1 MEPLKKKKLYI
12 IFITN
17 HKRGEFMKR
26 GFTLIEVILVI
37 AIIAIIA
44 TIAIP
49 QVNKYLDKANK
60 SKVLAAI
67 SELNNTSLSWSI
79 NNNGDLPDTLQKI
92 YQEHGSLEKLNINLE
107 TDDSFKIGNIK
118 GKLLLN
124 DGEISA
130 KVDSDSKSFKGEL
143 IESR

>member
-1 MEPLKKKKLYI
+1 
-12 IFITN
+12 
-17 HKRGEFMKR
+17 MKR

-79 NNNGDLPDTLQKI
+79 NNNGDIPDTLQKI
-92 YQEHGSLEKLNINLE
+92 YQEYGSLEKLNINLE

-130 KVDSDSKSFKGEL
+130 KMDSDSKAFKGEL

>member
-1 MEPLKKKKLYI
+1 
-12 IFITN
+12 
-17 HKRGEFMKR
+17 MKR

-67 SELNNTSLSWSI
+67 SELNNTSLSWSVD
-79 NNNGDLPDTLQKI
+79 NNGNIPDSLQKI
-92 YQEHGSLEKLNINLE
+92 FQEHGNLEKLNINLE
-107 TDDSFKIGNIK
+107 ADSSFKIGNIK

-124 DGEISA
+124 DGEVSA
-130 KVDSDSKSFKGEL
+130 KVDLDSKSFKGEL
-143 IESR
+143 IEYK